1 MKNILYYVALSMLF
15 PATVLAQQTQ
25 GQANYPGNN
34 VTTGEAIVRQ
44 LGGFEKANFRDVDI
58 SIYQNG
64 NSNNLYLDLKGTG
77 NKITGRQNG
86 NENTLGLSA
95 KTVNSQYWLEQ
106 TGNGNILSL
115 TNITSNGIN
124 FQVNQTQNYNSLTLD
139 GAGYGQLPSLKIE
152 QSGGMRLSIQS
163 NTFPVK

>member
-1 MKNILYYVALSMLF
+1 MKNILYPFAMSLLF
-15 PATVLAQQTQ
+15 PAIVLAQQLQ
-25 GQANYPGNN
+25 APANYTGNN

-44 LGGFEKANFRDVDI
+44 LGGFDKANLRDADI

-64 NSNNLYLDLKGTG
+64 NSNNLHLDLKGIG

-86 NENTLGLSA
+86 NENTLNLRA
-95 KTVNSQYWLEQ
+95 KTMNSQYWLEQ
-106 TGNGNILSL
+106 AGNGNVLSL

-124 FQVNQTQNYNSLTLD
+124 FQVNQAQNNNSLILD

-163 NTFPVK
+163 NTFSIK